1 LILLHGIGGTWEIWK
16 PMLPALEAKHR
27 VVAITLP
34 GHYGG
39 PAYAGSGDA
48 TVGAMAEQ
56 IIATLRAQGIQ
67 RAHVAGNSF
76 GGWLSIELAR
86 RHFARSVVAFSPAGG
101 WHSSRDYEA
110 IARSFRIFYAL
121 VDVIRFLSAP
131 LTRFEWMR
139 KALAGQTMEHPERV
153 PPADFSAF
161 LRAMSNTRVLP
172 GLLRTMGNDGPVA
185 SLNAGEIPIRI
196 AWGECDRV
204 IPFERYGEPFVARI
218 PGAVATFV
226 SGVGHVPMYDDPEQL
241 VANILAVTGPVD
253 TADQRG

>member
-1 LILLHGIGGTWEIWK
+1 
-16 PMLPALEAKHR
+16 MLPALEAKHQ
-27 VVAITLP
+27 VIAMTLP
-34 GHYGG
+34 GHHGG

-86 RHFARSVVAFSPAGG
+86 RRFARSVIAFSPAGG
-101 WHSSRDYEA
+101 WRSSRDYEA

-121 VDVIRFLSAP
+121 VDVVRFLSAP

-139 KALAGQTMEHPERV
+139 KTLASQTMEHPERV
-153 PPADFSAF
+153 PQADFSAS

-172 GLLRTMGNDGPVA
+172 GLLRTMGHDGPVA

-196 AWGECDRV
+196 AWGERDHV

-218 PGAVATFV
+218 QGAVATFV

-253 TADQRG
+253 AADPGHA